1 MENTADGF
9 EGFGKD
15 FQEFPRRLPDDCVE
29 YSIYVLDQTLKD
41 DEIRER
47 LRNLHTATNNLTRK
61 LLKDFIWQRED
72 LSLELV
78 REDGN
83 VLIRSSSPLTLI

>member
-1 MENTADGF
+1 MEETADGL

-29 YSIYVLDQTLKD
+29 YSMYVLDHTLKD
-41 DEIRER
+41 AEIRER
-47 LRNLHTATNNLTRK
+47 LRNVQSATSTLTRK
-61 LLKDFIWQRED
+61 LLKDFIWQREGFA
-72 LSLELV
+72 LELV

-83 VLIRSSSPLTLI
+83 VLNRLS